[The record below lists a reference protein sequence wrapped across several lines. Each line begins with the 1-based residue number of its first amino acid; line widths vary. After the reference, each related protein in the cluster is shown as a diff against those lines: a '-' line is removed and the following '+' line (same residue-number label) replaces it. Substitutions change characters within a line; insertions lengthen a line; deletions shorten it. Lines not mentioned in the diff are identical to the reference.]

1 MQRKFLVLKY
11 CKTLICTG
19 QKSFRIERAKSN
31 GKHKQSREAIRRLSC
46 VSGRKSMEKNA
57 DHTAKIQNVRN
68 KIMRTLFNLEI
79 TALIAEVKTKL
90 F

>member
-1 MQRKFLVLKY
+1 
-11 CKTLICTG
+11 
-19 QKSFRIERAKSN
+19 
-31 GKHKQSREAIRRLSC
+31 
-46 VSGRKSMEKNA
+46 MEKNA
-57 DHTAKIQNVRN
+57 DHTAKIQNMRN